1 MNTVIEHEGYRIT
14 VSTESDPLN
23 PREWDNLGIIT
34 CPKQGKYSL
43 ADKGH
48 EFNLDDWNMWDDV
61 EEDIRTNKGGV
72 LILPLSIYDH
82 GGISIY
88 VGKNVDRWDGSRVG
102 FIYVTQEELDANGIT
117 DLAHAEALL
126 RGEVKSFD
134 KYLRGDI
141 YSYLVEENRK
151 ACSCGECEE
160 WVEVDRCGGWE
171 EEADA
176 IMEAKQVAEYYAKK
190 VS

>member
-1 MNTVIEHEGYRIT
+1 MSTVLEHDGYRIT

-23 PREWDNLGIIT
+23 PREWDNLGTIT

-48 EFNLDDWNMWDDV
+48 AFDMDDFNTWDEV
-61 EEDIRTNKGGV
+61 EADIRARGGV

-88 VGKNVDRWDGSRVG
+88 IGKNVDRWDGSRVG
-102 FIYVTQEELDANGIT
+102 FIYATEEDIYKEGLTLDQ
-117 DLAHAEALL
+117 AEALL
-126 RGEVKSFD
+126 RGEIKSFD

-141 YSYLVEENRK
+141 YTYTVEENRK

-160 WVEVDRCGGWE
+160 WVVVDSCGGWE

-176 IMEAKQVAEYYAKK
+176 ITEAKQVAEYYAKK
-190 VS
+190 AAS